1 MIKIIVYFFVLI
13 FNEGND
19 TMKKLP
25 FTGSGVALVT
35 PFDENNEINFD
46 TLENLIEMHISH
58 KTDAIIVCGTTGEA
72 SVMND
77 DEHLSVVSFAV
88 GKVNHRVPVI
98 AGCGSNDTNH
108 AVRFSIHSQ
117 GLGADALL
125 SVTPYYNKANKS
137 GLYEHFKTIA
147 NSVDIPVILYNVPSR
162 TGVNI
167 PIETLKKLSEI
178 ENIVAIKEASGNVSY
193 AAQIAA
199 QIPEL
204 YIYSGND
211 DITIPMLSLGGA
223 GVISVAANI
232 IPRQMHDVC
241 KLYEMGKTTESKDII
256 LKYMNLI
263 NELFCEVNPV
273 PIKTIMQYLG
283 YNVGKVRLPLGE
295 MEKGNKEKLIKIVNE
310 LDIKKY
316 RR

>member
-1 MIKIIVYFFVLI
+1 
-13 FNEGND
+13 
-19 TMKKLP
+19 MKKLP
-25 FTGSGVALVT
+25 FRGSGVAIVT
-35 PFDENNEINFD
+35 PFDENNEVNYD
-46 TLENLIEMHISH
+46 TFEELIEMHIAN

-72 SVMND
+72 SVMGD
-77 DEHLSVVSFAV
+77 DEHLSAVSFAV
-88 GKVNHRVPVI
+88 EKVRHRVPVI

-137 GLYEHFKTIA
+137 GLYEHFKLIA
-147 NSVDIPVILYNVPSR
+147 KSVDIPVILYNVPSR

-167 PIETLKKLSEI
+167 PIETLKRLSEI

-193 AAQIAA
+193 AAQIAS
-199 QIPEL
+199 QIPDL

-211 DITIPMLSLGGA
+211 DVTIPILSLGGV

-232 IPRQMHDVC
+232 IPRQMHDIC
-241 KLYEMGKTTESKDII
+241 KMYEIGRTTEAKDIL

-295 MEKGNKEKLIKIVNE
+295 MERENKERLIKTVNE
-310 LDIKKY
+310 LGIKKY
-316 RR
+316 GI

>member
-1 MIKIIVYFFVLI
+1 
-13 FNEGND
+13 
-19 TMKKLP
+19 MKTLP

-35 PFDENNEINFD
+35 PFDENNEINYD
-46 TLENLIEMHISH
+46 TFGELIEMHIEN

-77 DEHLSVVSFAV
+77 DEHLSAVSFAV
-88 GKVNHRVPVI
+88 KKVGHRVPVI
-98 AGCGSNDTNH
+98 AGCGSNDTKH

-125 SVTPYYNKANKS
+125 SVTPYYNKSNKS
-137 GLYEHFKTIA
+137 GLYEHFKLIA

-167 PIETLKKLSEI
+167 PIETLKRLSEI
-178 ENIVAIKEASGNVSY
+178 DNIVAIKEASGNVSY
-193 AAQIAA
+193 AAQIAS
-199 QIPEL
+199 QIPDL

-211 DITIPMLSLGGA
+211 DVTVPILSLGGV
-223 GVISVAANI
+223 GVISVVANI
-232 IPRQMHDVC
+232 IPDKMHEIC
-241 KLYEMGKTTESKDII
+241 KLYEIGKVKESKDMS

-273 PIKTIMQYLG
+273 PVKTIMQYLG
-283 YNVGKVRLPLGE
+283 YNVGKVRLPLGK
-295 MEKGNKEKLIKIVNE
+295 MEEGNEERLIKLVNE
-310 LDIKKY
+310 LGIKKY
-316 RR
+316 RS

>member
-1 MIKIIVYFFVLI
+1 
-13 FNEGND
+13 
-19 TMKKLP
+19 MKKLP

-35 PFDENNEINFD
+35 PFDENNEINYDIFS
-46 TLENLIEMHISH
+46 ELIEMHIAN

-77 DEHLSVVSFAV
+77 DEHLSAVSFAV
-88 GKVNHRVPVI
+88 KKVGHRVPVI
-98 AGCGSNDTNH
+98 AGCGSNDTKH

-125 SVTPYYNKANKS
+125 SVTPYYNKSNKS
-137 GLYEHFKTIA
+137 GLYEHFKLIA

-167 PIETLKKLSEI
+167 PIETLKRLSEI
-178 ENIVAIKEASGNVSY
+178 DNIVAIKEASGNISY
-193 AAQIAA
+193 AAQIAS
-199 QIPEL
+199 QIPDL

-211 DITIPMLSLGGA
+211 DVTVPILSLGGV
-223 GVISVAANI
+223 GVISVVANI
-232 IPRQMHDVC
+232 IPDKMHEIC
-241 KLYEMGKTTESKDII
+241 KLYELGKTTESKNML
-256 LKYMNLI
+256 LKYMDLI

-273 PIKTIMQYLG
+273 PVKTIMQYLG

-295 MEKGNKEKLIKIVNE
+295 MEEGNRERLIKTVNE
-310 LDIKKY
+310 LGIKKY
-316 RR
+316 RS

>member
-1 MIKIIVYFFVLI
+1 
-13 FNEGND
+13 
-19 TMKKLP
+19 MKKLP

-35 PFDENNEINFD
+35 PFDETNKINFD
-46 TLENLIEMHISH
+46 VLEELIEMHIAH

-72 SVMND
+72 SVMDD

-88 GKVNHRVPVI
+88 KKVNHRVPVI

-108 AVRFSIHSQ
+108 AVRFSMHSQ

-137 GLYEHFKTIA
+137 GLYEHFKAIA

-167 PIETLKKLSEI
+167 PIDTMKRLAEI
-178 ENIVAIKEASGNVSY
+178 ENIVAIKEASGNVGY
-193 AAQIAA
+193 AAQIAS
-199 QIPEL
+199 QIPDL

-211 DITIPMLSLGGA
+211 DITLPILSLGGV

-232 IPRQMHDVC
+232 IPEQMHNIC
-241 KLYEMGKTTESKDII
+241 KLYRMGRMAESKEML
-256 LKYMNLI
+256 LKYMEVI
-263 NELFCEVNPV
+263 NGLFSEVNPV
-273 PIKTIMQYLG
+273 PIKTIMQHLG

-295 MEKGNKEKLIKIVNE
+295 MEKHNLEKLIRTVND
-310 LDIKKY
+310 LGIKKY